1 MINALLD
8 GRYKIVSSLA
18 MGGFGHTYL
27 AEDTKRPGNPR
38 CVVKQLRPVRQDPG
52 TIKIARHLFAK
63 EAETLER
70 LGQHDQIPRLFAYF
84 EEQQEFYL
92 IQEFISGSAL
102 TEEIHIGHPWSEERV
117 RQLLVE
123 VLEILTFVHG
133 QGVIHRDIK
142 PANLM
147 RRHADGKMV
156 LIDFGA
162 VKEIATHAINSQGQ
176 AASTIAIGTPGY
188 MPLEQFNRHP
198 QFNSDVYALGVVG
211 IQALTGLGIDDLLR
225 LNDPKNPS
233 TGEIAWRTHAQ
244 VSPEFAAILDNMV
257 RADYRQRYQTAT
269 EALAALRSAA
279 ATPAPTTVRVAPTSI
294 RRFPIAIPSRFGKIP
309 KRIGLTVVGG
319 LAALVIGGV
328 GIEVWQSQ
336 QMTAQAA
343 TLLQQAQAKF
353 HRGNYEAAIVD
364 LNKVLQVQPQNGEAY
379 HLRGNSYRSS
389 FGLDYHER
397 AIADYTQALRYLA
410 PTTPRIG
417 LQFESDSRTQ
427 RHTVIRV
434 DPELPA
440 AEAGVRV
447 GDQIL
452 AINDQPT
459 LELSTQ
465 QVQQLLDGAANTPV
479 TLTLA
484 RQGTSDFQVTFN
496 RVLAPNPQLAL
507 VYGDRSYVRQLIK
520 DYEGALEDARKA
532 QEIVPHYGLFYY
544 YEGLA
549 LAGQGKPQDALNAYD
564 QAIQADATLRPPYV
578 KKGNILRQLNQA
590 DEAIDAYTDAIEVDP
605 KFVEAYFE
613 RGRTYFDYLN
623 QKQAALEDFT
633 KVIELERGPEP
644 EPNVSSP
651 PLVELDYLLSAYLQ
665 RGRAYIDLGNPKAA
679 IEDFDEILK
688 QETGP
693 TDLAYIFRGIA
704 RDKLQ
709 DYQGAIADFT
719 TVIDDED
726 RLVHDRPVAYNF
738 RGLTYLRRKDIP
750 SAIQDFTQAIEIT
763 HEAIEVGQNGSLA
776 FLTNETP
783 TAQLPSYYLS
793 RGRAYA
799 QQGSRQQAIADL
811 EKAAELAFAQRQL
824 NRYNA
829 AQAELEKL
837 R

>member
-8 GRYKIVSSLA
+8 GRYQIVSSLA
-18 MGGFGHTYL
+18 AGGFGHTYL

-38 CVVKQLRPVRQDPG
+38 CVVKQLRPLHQDPG

-102 TEEIHIGHPWSEERV
+102 TEEMRIGHPWSEERV
-117 RQLLVE
+117 RQLLIE

-147 RRHADGKMV
+147 RRHADGKMM

-162 VKEIATHAINSQGQ
+162 VKEIATHAINSQGE

-198 QFNSDVYALGVVG
+198 QFNSDVYALGIVG
-211 IQALTGLGIDDLLR
+211 IQALTGLGIDDLFR

-233 TGEIAWRTHAQ
+233 ADEIAWHPHAQ
-244 VSPEFAAILDNMV
+244 GSSEFAALLDNMV
-257 RADYRQRYQTAT
+257 RTDCRQRYQTAT
-269 EALAALRSAA
+269 EALVALRSTGAA
-279 ATPAPTTVRVAPTSI
+279 PAPTTVQVLPTTPP
-294 RRFPIAIPSRFGKIP
+294 RFPIAMPFRGKIS
-309 KRIGLTVVGG
+309 KRIGLAVVGG
-319 LAALVIGGV
+319 LAALVVGGV

-336 QMTAQAA
+336 QTAAQAA

-353 HRGNYEAAIVD
+353 ERGNYEAAIGD
-364 LNKVLQVQPQNGEAY
+364 LNRVLQVQPQNGEAY

-417 LQFESDSRTQ
+417 LQFESNSQTK
-427 RHTVIRV
+427 RHTVTRV
-434 DPELPA
+434 DSELPA
-440 AEAGVRV
+440 AAAGVRV

-452 AINDQPT
+452 AIHDQPT
-459 LELSTQ
+459 LDLSTE
-465 QVQQLLDGAANTPV
+465 QVQQLLEGEANTPV

-507 VYGDRSYVRQLIK
+507 VYGDRSYVRQVVK
-520 DYEGALEDARKA
+520 DYEGALADARKA
-532 QEIVPHYGLFYY
+532 QEIVPNYGLFHY

-564 QAIQADATLRPPYV
+564 QAIQSDATLRSPYV

-590 DEAIDAYTDAIEVDP
+590 DEAIDAYTDAIAVDP
-605 KFVEAYFE
+605 KFVEAYLE

-633 KVIELERGPEP
+633 KVIELELAPEP
-644 EPNVSSP
+644 ELNAAAP
-651 PLVELDYLLSAYLQ
+651 PLVELDHLLSAYLQ

-679 IEDFDEILK
+679 IADFDQILK

-719 TVIDDED
+719 TVIDDEN
-726 RLVHDRPVAYNF
+726 RLVHDRQVAYNF
-738 RGLTYLRRKDIP
+738 RGLTYLRLKAIP
-750 SAIQDFTQAIEIT
+750 NAIQDFTQAIEIT
-763 HEAIEVGQNGSLA
+763 REAIAVGQNGTLTY
-776 FLTNETP
+776 LTNENP
-783 TAQLPSYYLS
+783 KAQLPSYYLS

-799 QQGSRQQAIADL
+799 QQGNQQQAIADL
-811 EKAAELAFAQRQL
+811 EQAAELAFGQRQL
-824 NRYNA
+824 ERYKA